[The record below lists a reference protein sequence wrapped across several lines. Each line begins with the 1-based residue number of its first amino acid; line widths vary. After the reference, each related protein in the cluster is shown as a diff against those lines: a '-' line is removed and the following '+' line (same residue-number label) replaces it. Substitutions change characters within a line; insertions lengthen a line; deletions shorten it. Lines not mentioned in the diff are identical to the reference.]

1 MQKSGPGANLM
12 AKTERRLA
20 LTIKGGV
27 SLGTYEA
34 GAITQLLSLISYNNQ
49 QPNAIPWYIDCVAG
63 ASAGSITAAML
74 ARALIN
80 TGAVG
85 PNGTMSAAV
94 LQEIWVQRL
103 ALDALAAGAPN
114 TSILSSDAVRQ
125 IANDYFALWPA
136 IAAPHPAFRA
146 ASGVSLVFTLSAL
159 DVEPTTAQAAN
170 GALLYDEYAANARF
184 DLTVDNT
191 GAVTSSGSGSALCLY
206 NTPGNPL
213 VTGKDASDALIWAAI
228 SSGAFPLAFAPHALA
243 RYENLL
249 WKKRWFS
256 DGGIY
261 DNDPV
266 GEMINLAHDIDWNP
280 NKPPLSD
287 GDRRFLVILTEPQAP
302 VDVWPPDGT
311 DLAGDLLNINP
322 LDMLAKLLPG
332 FIDEAGNSGL
342 RGISQVNQSI
352 LKRAKV
358 ISDLVSVLNTTASSF
373 EFGALRNMVQPIV
386 ERMAERQSVSHELL
400 ALIRSSFI
408 DDLQGLPDNLQAR
421 ALALGTR
428 PNVKEAFVEM
438 GLLVDLS
445 AGLADKVLFRPI
457 VIGPAKALAGDPLE
471 AFSGF
476 FLQQLRQH
484 DFDQGGA
491 DAYAAMKA
499 VRDPDFVLDPN
510 APVPPADVVLSAAE
524 QAQYSSAEKLF
535 NDRVGVVA
543 DTMAQELA
551 GQLPGASLPIFG
563 KLTRETIGEVVKYLA
578 EIFLGRSER

>member
-1 MQKSGPGANLM
+1 MVNN
-12 AKTERRLA
+12 ERRLA
-20 LTIKGGV
+20 ITIKGGV

-34 GAITQLLSLISYNNQ
+34 GAITELLSLIKYNNQ
-49 QPNAIPWYIDCVAG
+49 QPGAIPWYIDCVAG

-85 PNGTMSAAV
+85 PNGAISDAV
-94 LQEIWVQRL
+94 LQEIWVERL
-103 ALDALAAGAPN
+103 ALDKLAAGAPA

-125 IANDYFALWPA
+125 IGNDYFATWPA
-136 IAAPHPAFRA
+136 AAAPHPAFRT
-146 ASGVSLVFTLSAL
+146 ASGLSLVFTLSAL

-170 GALLYDEYAANARF
+170 GALLYNEYAATARF
-184 DLTVDNT
+184 DLSVGKANV
-191 GAVTSSGSGSALCLY
+191 VTYSGDGTALSTY
-206 NTPGNPL
+206 STPGNSA
-213 VTGKDASDALIWAAI
+213 VSGKDAYDALTWAAI

-243 RYENLL
+243 RYESLL

-256 DGGIY
+256 DGGVY

-280 NKPPLSD
+280 NKPPVDD

-302 VDVWPPDGT
+302 PDVWPPDGA
-311 DLAGDLLNINP
+311 DDAGDLLNINP

-332 FIDEAGNSGL
+332 FMDESQNSGL
-342 RGISQVNQSI
+342 RGITQVNQSI
-352 LKRAKV
+352 LKRAKI
-358 ISDLVSVLNTTASSF
+358 ISSLVSVLNTTASSF
-373 EFGALRNMVQPIV
+373 DFAGLRNLVRPIV
-386 ERMAERQSVSHELL
+386 ERIAEYQSVSPALL
-400 ALIRSSFI
+400 QVIQASFI
-408 DDLQGLPDNLQAR
+408 DDLRGLPDELQTR
-421 ALALGTR
+421 AIALGSR

-438 GLLVDLS
+438 GSLIDLA
-445 AGLADKVLFRPI
+445 AGLADKVLFQPI

-476 FLQQLRQH
+476 FLQKLRQH
-484 DFDQGGA
+484 DFDQGVA

-499 VRDPDFVLDPN
+499 VGDPDFVLDLN
-510 APVPPADVVLSAAE
+510 GPASPSDVVLSAAE
-524 QAQYSSAEKLF
+524 ETQYKNAEKQF

-551 GQLPGASLPIFG
+551 G
-563 KLTRETIGEVVKYLA
+563 
-578 EIFLGRSER
+578 